1 MPTYVLLTRLT
12 SEAIKDP
19 RAFDEL
25 GQPVIH
31 KLKAECP
38 EAKWISSYSVLGP
51 YDHLDI
57 FEAPDNDTAT
67 TVAVIVRSFGHAL
80 TETWAATPWDRFR
93 EIVRSSGRIRAKK

>member
-1 MPTYVLLTRLT
+1 MPPYVLLTRLT

-19 RAFDEL
+19 RPFDEL
-25 GQPVIH
+25 GQRVID
-31 KLKAECP
+31 KLKAEFP

-67 TVAVIVRSFGHAL
+67 TVAVIVRSFGH
-80 TETWAATPWDRFR
+80 ETWAATPWDRFR
-93 EIVRSSGRIRAKK
+93 EIVRSSGRTRARK